1 MLVLAAATSSLGEGD
16 THARMRVGV
25 AVFFRTVQGA
35 EWSFQVGLFLRQL
48 LFLVRPDFEPAY
60 VVPGE
65 KRRVLDQLSV
75 KPVRTGAGLIRYE
88 TDSNSKFKFELKK

>member
-35 EWSFQVGLFLRQL
+35 EWSFQVGLSLRQH

-60 VVPGE
+60 GCV
-65 KRRVLDQLSV
+65 
-75 KPVRTGAGLIRYE
+75 
-88 TDSNSKFKFELKK
+88 